1 MKYRKDFV
9 TNSSSSSY
17 VCDICGDDESGWDMG
32 LAEAE
37 MVECVNGHTFCES
50 HITMNDDKRA
60 ILLSE
65 IKQYADESDY
75 EALSHSSNEDILDD
89 YLNERDGRYDCHE
102 CLCPICSFEV
112 GYSDDIVSY
121 LKAKY
126 SISDESI
133 LAELKSKFSNYEQ
146 FKEFLKGE

>member
-17 VCDICGDDESGWDMG
+17 VCDICGADASGWDMG

-60 ILLSE
+60 ILVSYMSDGCSE
-65 IKQYADESDY
+65 EYVEELKEMT
-75 EALSHSSNEDILDD
+75 NDD
-89 YLNERDGRYDCHE
+89 VLNEYLHEYDGRYDCHE

-133 LAELKSKFSNYEQ
+133 LAELKEKFKDYES

>member
-9 TNSSSSSY
+9 TNSSSPSY
-17 VCDICGDDESGWDMG
+17 VCDICGADASGWNMG
-32 LAEAE
+32 LTEAE
-37 MVECVNGHTFCES
+37 MVECNNGHTFCES

-60 ILLSE
+60 ILLSK
-65 IKQYADESDY
+65 IKEYADESDY
-75 EALSHSSNEDILDD
+75 ESLSHSSNEDILDD
-89 YLNERDGRYDCHE
+89 YLNERDGRYGCHE
-102 CLCPICSFEV
+102 CLCPIYSFEI

-133 LAELKSKFSNYEQ
+133 LAELKEKFKDYES